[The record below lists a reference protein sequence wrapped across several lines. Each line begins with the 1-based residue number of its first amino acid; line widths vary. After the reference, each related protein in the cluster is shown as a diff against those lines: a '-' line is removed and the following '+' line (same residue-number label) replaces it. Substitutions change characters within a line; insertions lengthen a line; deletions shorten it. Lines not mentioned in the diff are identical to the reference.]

1 MSKGSIASITIVGA
15 IGRDARITQTNG
27 GSNVGRF
34 PVATTANVYKDN
46 GYQDVTTWFNVTYF
60 SRSQKMLEALTKGT
74 KVAVTGELHLD
85 SFVDKNG
92 VSRPT
97 LNLQAS
103 DVILLGPPQ
112 GQRAPQSDKPYT
124 DSQGNQPRRN
134 EPENDSDFDDNIPF

>member
-15 IGRDARITQTNG
+15 IGRDVRITQTNG

-74 KVAVTGELHLD
+74 KVVVIGELHLD

-92 VSRPT
+92 VSRST

-103 DVILLGPPQ
+103 EVVLLGSSQ

-124 DSQGNQPRRN
+124 DSRGNQPKRN
-134 EPENDSDFDDNIPF
+134 EPENDSDFDDDIPF